1 MGYSQDDEIKC
12 IENEELH
19 IVAENSL
26 LGSDCTKCVG
36 KCLKKAYS
44 CRNFCPMEINLTS
57 YSFLLKPRK
66 LNINW
71 TMETMNI
78 FKEEREDNEKK

>member
-1 MGYSQDDEIKC
+1 
-12 IENEELH
+12 
-19 IVAENSL
+19 
-26 LGSDCTKCVG
+26 
-36 KCLKKAYS
+36 
-44 CRNFCPMEINLTS
+44 MEINLTS